1 MRTGDPRTGNK
12 ERRVG
17 ISNGRAIAKGMG
29 LSAGY
34 CALYLALWC
43 ISFDQWFLPLAL
55 RFVCLF
61 FLPYRTWPYVFLG
74 DAAAFLILRVP
85 KADESSMTWAIV
97 SSFISLPLTSLAVLG
112 MRQFITEIHRQRHW
126 ICVSALALAITATIG
141 NISIRYLMVGPIPGD
156 LFNTLFIAVT
166 GQYLG
171 ALTLAPIFFLWV
183 LWKENPFP
191 LRPLLTDSAIA
202 ALFVGAMISVV
213 ILAPTSADALRQMTL
228 LMLILPAA
236 FLTMLHGWSGA
247 AIGVALVNIAVSLTL
262 KHTDIPGAHDSVVFL
277 PQIVLAIGAT
287 LLLMA
292 GAKITEHYD
301 LARLSGVA
309 EAQARRLAH
318 SSFLST
324 EHALREHL
332 MYTAQWEVQ
341 IDDEYKDVAE
351 WLKSRGYSQVA
362 MDLNSRRVERR
373 RLFDVR
379 AQALYPIQIEAD
391 GLFAVIYSKHF
402 TDFWAGDA
410 DITRSLRGLPRRL
423 TLDLQLAAFRCI
435 CHALAIHAGSQ
446 PIGYRIHVRV
456 WQGSRR
462 RGIYVRVAARTADP
476 TSVTSAGAT
485 AASLLASRVQ
495 SNGGLL
501 RMNRERIA
509 LLLSEPMDAVSTSMD
524 PLPED

>member
-1 MRTGDPRTGNK
+1 M
-12 ERRVG
+12 G
-17 ISNGRAIAKGMG
+17 ISNGRAIAKGLG

-34 CALYLALWC
+34 CGIYLALWC

-55 RFVCLF
+55 RFVCLS
-61 FLPYRTWPYVFLG
+61 FLPYRIWPYVFLG

-85 KADESSMTWAIV
+85 KADIYSPEWAYI
-97 SSFISLPLTSLAVLG
+97 SPFLSLPLASLIVIGIKRVLPDIQNHLHWLPACILLLALSATTSNMAINHMLSGPVPDELIETFFLYATG
-112 MRQFITEIHRQRHW
+112 QFI
-126 ICVSALALAITATIG
+126 
-141 NISIRYLMVGPIPGD
+141 
-156 LFNTLFIAVT
+156 
-166 GQYLG
+166 G
-171 ALTLAPIFFLWV
+171 AMTLAPLFILCVRWRTRRFSL
-183 LWKENPFP
+183 KPII
-191 LRPLLTDSAIA
+191 TDSTIA
-202 ALFVGAMISVV
+202 LIIISAMVGFVV
-213 ILAPTSADALRQMTL
+213 LAPDSSNALRQMTL

-236 FLTMLHGWSGA
+236 FLTMLHGWTGSV
-247 AIGVALVNIAVSLTL
+247 IGVTLVNIAVSLTL
-262 KHTDIPGAHDSVVFL
+262 KHTGIPGAHDSDVFL

-292 GAKITEHYD
+292 GAKITEHYE

-341 IDDEYKDVAE
+341 IDDEYKDVAD
-351 WLKSRGYSQVA
+351 WLRARGYAQVA

-373 RLFDVR
+373 RLFDLR

-391 GLFAVIYSKHF
+391 GLFAVLYSKHF

-410 DITRSLRGLPRRL
+410 EVTRSLRGLPRRL

-446 PIGYRIHVRV
+446 PSAYRIHVRV

-462 RGIYVRVAARTADP
+462 RGVYIRVAAQSADP
-476 TSVTSAGAT
+476 TSVTSTGAT
-485 AASLLASRVQ
+485 AAALLTSRVH

-501 RMNRERIA
+501 RMNRDRIA
-509 LLLSEPMDAVSTSMD
+509 VLLSEPMDAVSTSMD
-524 PLPED
+524 PVPEY